1 MCVAAMRIGMLS
13 DVTYI
18 VSSSTSLVAAVLD
31 QPGGWSWAQVAPMS
45 SDRKMPDAVVTQPT
59 ESGPR

>member
-1 MCVAAMRIGMLS
+1 
-13 DVTYI
+13 
-18 VSSSTSLVAAVLD
+18 VLD